1 MKRKVLALL
10 AAASLVLTACGG
22 NQRINIPVPKTDE
35 EIKASAEDAWEMTID
50 TQIPEELQAQP
61 HPAADSFAG
70 GTGTEEDPY
79 QIATADQLARLAEL
93 VNQDQF
99 GENGEEVKAAAAA
112 SYVLTA
118 DIDMN
123 DLTDFDTWTEQAPEY
138 LWIPVGV
145 RYDYTLTDTS
155 QAELLT
161 DFKGHFDGQG
171 HTIRGLYIVSAYYN
185 TEASQQPYYGLFGL
199 VDGVVENVTV
209 TDSLYRFLTP
219 AELHPVGGIVANVNS
234 GSRVENCTS
243 SVDIVAQAATGIGG
257 VAGDIS
263 GGELRGCT
271 FDGSIR
277 TEGKIYYAGGIVSE
291 GSGGTIAQ
299 CTAKGSFKFTQE
311 PVLALGGVAGELMDN
326 TEGGLLLEDCVNEMD
341 LNGAGIVGNLASFHD
356 GITLRGCMNKGTV
369 KSGGIAAGLSV
380 HQDQSTGTA
389 STMLVENC
397 VNEGTVQGEGNQGGI
412 AAEVNLYDAGTSLT
426 VTGCRNEGTVTST
439 DGAAGIFAA
448 LNLRNASTAQ
458 ITGCENT
465 GSVSSTG
472 YCAGGVISNLFVQN
486 DVTGTDVLIQNCRNS
501 GQVNGGNY
509 GAAGI
514 LAREMGALGTSV
526 AGNTVRLDG
535 CENAGTVTGLMPI
548 VYAGGIAGYL
558 PFDGG
563 STTVTGC
570 SNTGTVQMLCDGPI
584 DRPDDGRNYPQ
595 GVIAGIVACTEESVK
610 VQDCTNTGSI
620 DIPQDI
626 ADITY
631 TDDLVGCTFAY
642 DGTEP
647 VLGMFQIQDGKA
659 IF

>member
-1 MKRKVLALL
+1 MKRQIAALL
-10 AAASLVLTACGG
+10 AAAALLLTGCGATA
-22 NQRINIPVPKTDE
+22 QTDPPTPKTKE
-35 EIKASAEDAWEMTID
+35 QIKADDEQMWEMTID

-61 HPAADSFAG
+61 HPVADSFAG

-79 QIATADQLARLAEL
+79 QIATADQLALMAAQI
-93 VNQDQF
+93 NQAQLSKNWD
-99 GENGEEVKAAAAA
+99 EVEAATSA

-123 DLTDFDTWTEQAPEY
+123 DVTDFDSWTQQAPEY
-138 LWIPVGV
+138 LWQPIGMM
-145 RYDYTLTDTS
+145 YDYTLPDGEE
-155 QAELLT
+155 AEMLSFFT
-161 DFKGHFDGQG
+161 GHFDGQG
-171 HTIRGLYIVSAYYN
+171 HTIRGLYIISAYYN
-185 TEASQQPYYGLFGL
+185 TDASNQPYYGLFGNV

-209 TDSLYRFLTP
+209 TDSLYHLLTP
-219 AELHPVGGIVANVNS
+219 VSLHPAGGIVS
-234 GSRVENCTS
+234 HLGGRLENCTS
-243 SVDIVAQAATGIGG
+243 DVDIVAQAGMGIGG
-257 VAGDIS
+257 VAGDFS
-263 GGELRGCT
+263 GGELRGCNFT
-271 FDGSIR
+271 GSIR
-277 TEGKIYYAGGIVSE
+277 TEGKVYHAGGVVAT
-291 GSGGTIAQ
+291 GAGGTVAQ
-299 CTAKGSFKFTQE
+299 CRAAGTLDFAQPPALS
-311 PVLALGGVAGELMDN
+311 LGGVTGEVTDAV
-326 TEGGLLLEDCVNEMD
+326 GSALLLEDCVNEMD
-341 LNGAGIVGNLASFHD
+341 LNGAGIVSNLASFHD
-356 GITLRGCMNKGTV
+356 GITLRGCVNKGNV
-369 KSGGIAAGLSV
+369 KAGGIAASLSV

-389 STMLVENC
+389 GTVLVENC

-448 LNLRNASTAQ
+448 LNLRNASTVQ

-514 LAREMGALGTSV
+514 LSREMGVLGTSV
-526 AGNTVRLDG
+526 SGNTVRLDG
-535 CENAGTVTGLMPI
+535 CENTGTVTGLMPI

-570 SNTGTVQMLCDGPI
+570 RNTGTIQLRADDPI
-584 DRPDDGRNYPQ
+584 VRPDDGRNYPQ
-595 GVIAGIVACTEESVK
+595 GVVGGIAACVEDSATM
-610 VQDCTNTGSI
+610 QDCDSTGTI
-620 DIPQDI
+620 EIPQDM
-626 ADITY
+626 ADVVYSDT
-631 TDDLVGCTFAY
+631 LVGCTFAY

-647 VLGMFQIQDGKA
+647 ILGMFAIQDGKA
-659 IF
+659 VF